1 MPYSTRNAL
10 YLRISSWTVL
20 PLYLYLDE
28 RHVGWMNDATL
39 QSVLADLRPKL
50 LAKFHA
56 EDPNLTKKST
66 VEVHR
71 GGYQKSTD
79 ATLGTAS
86 YQFAFFFRKKDTR
99 HVVLLKVRPSYLYI
113 HTATDFT
120 APYQRRE
127 YIPQA
132 TRRPQSLAI
141 PPKPNLE
148 DPADLPSRR
157 PKPTPK
163 RKAPEETTFATD
175 TRRSTRA
182 RSEINYAQDMRSS
195 SPPLR
200 EEDSLMSPLQE
211 ETAPPPQPALFLDGG
226 DDDLRLA
233 PTSPLIQVKDEPRD
247 PIPTGLPARSEAEK
261 GEMYAGARES
271 LGRTIMDTGFEDT
284 GDGLAD
290 GGGVD
295 RDGSEELLTF
305 RPVVDDQ
312 EEEKKDS
319 KMDVKPSLRLS
330 YKGFSISSRHLVL
343 IIEPYPPLTAAPK
356 PSARARSTYASRS
369 MSRATDS
376 RARGSMSTFAQG
388 FERDETTRLIPNS
401 RSGGTST
408 PSAFQSATPA
418 PSMRAGGS
426 NGQTPIPNSRSGG
439 RTGTAAGTPLP
450 FRMSATPARSAR
462 NGAAGTPL
470 FRDMTPMSEFGGG
483 DAGNG
488 DRAALFDDDR
498 EGSSEEED
506 KEWRRRT
513 RGSSYAPWRGTSV
526 IGGQETSR
534 PTPTRN
540 APVSDS
546 DDSDSLG
553 GDDDLPSSD
562 DEDAQEIA
570 QARRLMALSQRL
582 QENTSGR
589 QGVGA
594 MSGAG
599 RVVDAGELGGG
610 IGDDDAFGD
619 GDEGGEGEFGRDD
632 VGGADA

>member
-10 YLRISSWTVL
+10 YLRISSWTV
-20 PLYLYLDE
+20 
-28 RHVGWMNDATL
+28 GWMNDATL
-39 QSVLADLRPKL
+39 QAALADLRPKL

-71 GGYQKSTD
+71 G
-79 ATLGTAS
+79 AS
-86 YQFAFFFRKKDTR
+86 YQFAFFFRKTDTR
-99 HVVLLKVRPSYLYI
+99 HVVLLK
-113 HTATDFT
+113 
-120 APYQRRE
+120 RRE
-127 YIPQA
+127 YVPQA

-141 PPKPNLE
+141 PSKPNLQ
-148 DPADLPSRR
+148 DPTDLPSRR
-157 PKPTPK
+157 PKATPK
-163 RKAPEETTFATD
+163 RKANDDTYSTTD
-175 TRRSTRA
+175 MRRSTRA
-182 RSEINYAQDMRSS
+182 RSEVNYAQDMGSP

-200 EEDSLMSPLQE
+200 EEDGLLSPLRDENEPQ
-211 ETAPPPQPALFLDGG
+211 AQPALFLDGG
-226 DDDLRLA
+226 DDDTLRAA
-233 PTSPLIQVKDEPRD
+233 PTSPLIQVKDEPQD
-247 PIPTGLPARSEAEK
+247 LVPMGIPARSEAEK
-261 GEMYAGARES
+261 EEMYAGARES
-271 LGRTIMDTGFEDT
+271 MGRTAMDTGYEDA
-284 GDGLAD
+284 GDGLAE
-290 GGGVD
+290 GGE
-295 RDGSEELLTF
+295 REGSEELLTF
-305 RPVVDDQ
+305 RPVVDD
-312 EEEKKDS
+312 ETEEKKDS
-319 KMDVKPSLRLS
+319 KVDVKPQMKLS
-330 YKGFSISSRHLVL
+330 YKGVSIIGLETDIRTADGRPSLSGFSISSRHLVL

-369 MSRATDS
+369 MSRATES
-376 RARGSMSTFAQG
+376 HARGSMSTFAQG
-388 FERDETTRLIPNS
+388 FESERDQATPLIPNS

-408 PSAFQSATPA
+408 PSVFQSAATPA
-418 PSMRAGGS
+418 PSMRSGGAMGG
-426 NGQTPIPNSRSGG
+426 GQTPIPNSRSGG
-439 RTGTAAGTPLP
+439 RTGSAAPLP
-450 FRMSATPARSAR
+450 FRMSATPASAR

-483 DAGNG
+483 GDGESLRNG
-488 DRAALFDDDR
+488 GRALFDDE

-506 KEWRRRT
+506 KQWRRRT

-534 PTPTRN
+534 PTAPARD

-546 DDSDSLG
+546 DESDSLG
-553 GDDDLPSSD
+553 RDDDDLPSSD

-589 QGVGA
+589 EGAGA

-619 GDEGGEGEFGRDD
+619 GDEGGQGEFGRDD